1 MEPDAFFENAS
12 VGDFSI
18 GSRLTGWEGFEE
30 AGLELVGVGFEGM
43 VFEQAFLD
51 GFKDAS
57 AYVVVGDL
65 RVERPRVFGGGA
77 VPDEPRRSV
86 GTFCFER
93 GNIRVVRTT
102 GQKRGD
108 ERGEKQQQVRGAAHR
123 VEMKAKRKR

>member
-1 MEPDAFFENAS
+1 MEF
-12 VGDFSI
+12 
-18 GSRLTGWEGFEE
+18 
-30 AGLELVGVGFEGM
+30 VGVGFEG
-43 VFEQAFLD
+43 VVLEQAFLD

-93 GNIRVVRTT
+93 GNVWVVRAT

-108 ERGEKQQQVRGAAHR
+108 ERGDKQQQVRGAAHR